1 MRPLLIPAVLLAAA
15 LAGCVDLTDRMEQN
29 RSGPARA
36 VLGSGTIRTEP
47 RNVAGIHA
55 VRIETGGRAVIER
68 GEVESLTVTADD
80 NIVPLITSEVRS
92 GVLVLSSREAN
103 IAPKKLVFRITVKD
117 VQHLDLVG
125 SGVIDASR
133 LEGPTLLI
141 SLSGAGDIKAAGRID
156 DLTVSISGA
165 GNCDTGRLKTKHAK
179 ISVSGAGNVWV
190 NATEALEAR
199 ISGSSRIWYQG
210 SPKLKTAVSGAGAI
224 AHQRGA

>member
-1 MRPLLIPAVLLAAA
+1 MRPLLISALLLAAA
-15 LAGCVDLTDRMEQN
+15 LAGCVDVTAGAEQN
-29 RSGPARA
+29 RSGITRA
-36 VLGSGTIRTEP
+36 IVGSGTITTQP
-47 RNVAGIHA
+47 RAVAGIHA

-80 NIVPLITSEVRS
+80 NIVPLISAEVRS

-133 LEGPTLLI
+133 LEGRALVI

-165 GNCDTGRLKTKHAK
+165 GNCDTGRLVTKHAN

-199 ISGSSRIWYQG
+199 ISGSSRIWYRG
-210 SPKLKTAVSGAGAI
+210 SPKLQTAVSGAGAI
-224 AHQRGA
+224 AQQRGA